1 MERHSLLH
9 DFKSYFGLVEGG
21 VDLRSSL
28 LSLPLEK
35 ISRLHKELLQKG
47 KKCRIFI
54 LGNGGSFDNSRWMAL
69 MLRRNGYNAKVP
81 GFIDD
86 YFHTMYARSYAD
98 IYAEGLA
105 HTNTSASAFPI
116 PLKLDIYY
124 PDNNL
129 GNRPVYMFIHGGGFR
144 GGTKTKPEIVSM
156 ANYYASRG
164 WVFISIDYRTTEEL
178 GVIQGMTQAE
188 VLTYYKGLAPHE
200 WVNHALQAAENADQV
215 QQATAMYLAQRDAKA
230 ALRWIVANAS
240 TYNVSKDFITVG
252 GASAGAITTV
262 ALGISNQE
270 DFRDEISPSDDPTL
284 STTNLSESYEVKSM
298 VYFWGS
304 NIKLDVFEAVYDLIQ
319 YGSYDSSDPE
329 LFMGHGTAT
338 DLVTPYEEALELQSI
353 YNSLGIYNTL
363 VTLLQPNG
371 EPAGHG
377 AWNAV
382 VNGKGLSELT
392 FDFLVERQ
400 QLTVN

>member
-1 MERHSLLH
+1 MKPFSYLTILAVLLCTGCSN
-9 DFKSYFGLVEGG
+9 DEPLTPTDETPVVKAESFYTV
-21 VDLRSSL
+21 
-28 LSLPLEK
+28 LSEEN
-35 ISRLHKELLQKG
+35 I
-47 KKCRIFI
+47 
-54 LGNGGSFDNSRWMAL
+54 
-69 MLRRNGYNAKVP
+69 
-81 GFIDD
+81 
-86 YFHTMYARSYAD
+86 T
-98 IYAEGLA
+98 YAEGLA

-188 VLTYYKGLAPHE
+188 VLTYYKGIAPQE

-230 ALRWIVANAS
+230 ALRWVMANAS
-240 TYNVSKDFITVG
+240 IYNVSKDFITVG

-338 DLVTPYEEALELQSI
+338 DPVTPYEEALELQSI